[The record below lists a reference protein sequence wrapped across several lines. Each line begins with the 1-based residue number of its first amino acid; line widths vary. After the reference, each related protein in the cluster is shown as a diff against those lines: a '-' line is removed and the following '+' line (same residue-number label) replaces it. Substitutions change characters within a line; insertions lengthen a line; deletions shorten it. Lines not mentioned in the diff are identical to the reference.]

1 MRHRITILFIITL
14 LAAGLRASAQT
25 ALNIDT
31 LFDGQFRDDK
41 NAVETIING
50 DPLYDYDLSHYHSL
64 SLSDSPGKVDL
75 IEPLVT
81 KDGASAIDKE
91 VSYRGGKL
99 YYAFYTL
106 PPVKSKSGTK
116 LNRYIFYLNQYAVGR
131 DGVTLIYM
139 SGTASRGQVK
149 KMLKK

>member
-1 MRHRITILFIITL
+1 MNYRLQILAL
-14 LAAGLRASAQT
+14 LVTFAWIPSLAQSE
-25 ALNIDT
+25 LNISK

-41 NAVETIING
+41 NAVETIITG
-50 DPLYDYDLSHYHSL
+50 DPLYEYYLDYYHSL
-64 SLSDSPGKVDL
+64 SFSKEPDKVAL

-81 KDGASAIDKE
+81 KDGAEAIDKE

-99 YYAFYTL
+99 YYAFYTF
-106 PPVKSKSGTK
+106 PPLKKNGISKS
-116 LNRYIFYLNQYAVGR
+116 NRYLFYLNQYAVGR

-139 SGTASRGQVK
+139 SGEATRKQVK

>member
-1 MRHRITILFIITL
+1 MKHR
-14 LAAGLRASAQT
+14 
-25 ALNIDT
+25 LNILAVIFVLAWMPALAQSDLNIST

-41 NAVETIING
+41 NAVETIITG
-50 DPLYDYDLSHYHSL
+50 DPLLEYDLNYYHSL
-64 SLSDSPGKVDL
+64 SISKEPDKVDI

-81 KDGASAIDKE
+81 KDGAKAVDKE

-106 PPVKSKSGTK
+106 PPVKSKSGIRN
-116 LNRYIFYLNQYAVGR
+116 NRYLFYLNQYAVGR

-139 SGTASRGQVK
+139 SGTASGEQVK